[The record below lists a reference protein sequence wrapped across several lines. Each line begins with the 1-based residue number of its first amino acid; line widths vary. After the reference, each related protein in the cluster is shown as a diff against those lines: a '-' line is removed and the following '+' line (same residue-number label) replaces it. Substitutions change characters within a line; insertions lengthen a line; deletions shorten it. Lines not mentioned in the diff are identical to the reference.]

1 MKKKRVIFKILC
13 KCFAGILLAAV
24 LYWLATNRVLFKES
38 IMETGSRPA
47 LFAIL
52 ATELMLFCLMPIC
65 RRKENRAVRRTGGK
79 RLQTNQMNV
88 GHEIPTPGP
97 MEIKTK
103 EQVAVPDNKSAEPL
117 APIQSAVRF
126 SDIAGYE
133 GTKRSIQFIV
143 NCLQNINAL
152 DIVGAKL
159 PAGILLAGPPGTGK
173 TFMAKAVA
181 GEAGVPFFSVS
192 ASSFME
198 FYVGQGPRNIR
209 ALYAAARAHSP
220 CVVFIDEI
228 DAIGGIRN
236 SGETNSE
243 RRNTLNALLVE
254 LDGMTGNSGIL
265 TIAATNTPEDLD
277 PALVRAGR
285 FDRKVYMPLPDVQE
299 REAILKIHCRNKQLC
314 PDVDFKHLAVSTP
327 GFSASML
334 ASLANEAALHAAYCD
349 SFSVSM
355 ADFEYAMFQII
366 MEGEQKKSTNEAER
380 QMVAWHE
387 AGHTLAIKRIANET
401 VPKVTIIGSTSGAG
415 GVTFR
420 AEPDMEIMSKSAME
434 AQIKIAYA
442 GRAAE
447 EIYFGNGQDVT
458 IGASSDIKKATGMI
472 RQYISVYGMSD
483 DIGMLNM
490 DVLIGRHSAD
500 REIIDEAKKLSGRL
514 YQEVLQFLKE
524 HEPELKRIAQTLL
537 EKETLFDKDIDELL
551 F

>member
-1 MKKKRVIFKILC
+1 MKKKRVIFKFLW
-13 KCFAGILLAAV
+13 KGFLGILLAAI

-38 IMETGSRPA
+38 VLKTGNQPA

-52 ATELMLFCLMPIC
+52 VTELMLFCLMPIC
-65 RRKENRAVRRTGGK
+65 RRKESRGIKRTSGK
-79 RLQTNQMNV
+79 YLQANQMDREQ
-88 GHEIPTPGP
+88 EILAPNPIET
-97 MEIKTK
+97 KTK
-103 EQVAVPDNKSAEPL
+103 EQVTIVGNKSAEPL
-117 APIQSAVRF
+117 TPTQSSVRF

-181 GEAGVPFFSVS
+181 GEAGVPFFSMS

-198 FYVGQGPRNIR
+198 LYVGQGPRNIR

-236 SGETNSE
+236 NGETNSE

-254 LDGMTGNSGIL
+254 LDGMAGNTGIL

-277 PALVRAGR
+277 PALIRAGR

-299 REAILKIHCRNKQLC
+299 REAILKIHCRNKRLC
-314 PDVDFKHLAVSTP
+314 SDVDFKHLAISTP

-334 ASLANEAALHAAYCD
+334 ASLANEAALHAAYED
-349 SFSVSM
+349 ALTVSM

-387 AGHTLAIKRIANET
+387 AGHTLAIKYIAKEP

-458 IGASSDIKKATGMI
+458 IGASSDIKKATSMI
-472 RQYISVYGMSD
+472 RQYISVYGMSNG
-483 DIGMLNM
+483 IGMLNM

-524 HEPELKRIAQTLL
+524 HKEELKRIAQALL
-537 EKETLFDKDIDELL
+537 EKETLFDKDIDKLL